1 MRLLHYNCAA
11 AEHGTI
17 EAIAVSTAKFCGRAA
32 ARASAAV
39 ISLARNRSVAI
50 SDVPEEEFD
59 DFIIDDDTMPRKVFS
74 LLKLFY
80 QPTSMR
86 YIIFRT
92 SNHNLTYSHLEIVHS
107 CRSSRR
113 WERPRSADVS
123 MNRTQTATTVN
134 ALTSLSR

>member
-1 MRLLHYNCAA
+1 MRLLHFNCAA

-39 ISLARNRSVAI
+39 ISLARNRSVAN

-74 LLKLFY
+74 LLKLFL
-80 QPTSMR
+80 SA
-86 YIIFRT
+86 YIHEKYNI
-92 SNHNLTYSHLEIVHS
+92 SNLKSQL
-107 CRSSRR
+107 
-113 WERPRSADVS
+113 D
-123 MNRTQTATTVN
+123 
-134 ALTSLSR
+134 L